1 MIADDLWAAA
11 QSGADALLAAR
22 DDDGLVGGESI
33 LDYYKAPW
41 ALVTAGRPREAEAV
55 LEAAVRRSASTPGQ
69 FHDGDDR
76 PELLRSSTYRNVFL
90 MQAAALLSR
99 FDLCGREARADLL
112 SRQHPG
118 HGGFF
123 GEQDRSVSREMN
135 TNHSSMAGLFCLQA
149 GLGDAALA
157 AADYVLVHLEQQP
170 DLERRLYIHTDT
182 NGRLLTDVDQR
193 DRAWRVL
200 DFSDPETH
208 FWAIGT
214 PAAFLATLAEY
225 SGERRYLDAASRL
238 LGLADRLADGW
249 ESWASAGKIAWGA
262 ARMYRA
268 TGDAAYREL
277 AERVASSCFLD
288 QQRADG
294 RWGPFRLRMGDGD
307 AGYSLPE
314 LELTSEFTLLCADVS
329 RCLAR

>member
-11 QSGADALLAAR
+11 QRGADALLAAR
-22 DDDGLVGGESI
+22 DDEGVVGGESI

-41 ALVTAGRPREAEAV
+41 ALVTAGRPREAEAA
-55 LEAAVRRSASTPGQ
+55 LDAAARRSATAPGQ

-99 FDLCGREARADLL
+99 FDLCGRAARADLL
-112 SRQHPG
+112 SYQHPG

-123 GEQDRSVSREMN
+123 GERDRSVSREMN
-135 TNHSSMAGLFCLQA
+135 TNHASMAGLFCLQA
-149 GLGDAALA
+149 GLYDAAVA
-157 AADYVLVHLEQQP
+157 AADYVVGHLEQQP
-170 DLERRLYIHTDT
+170 ELENRFYIHTDT
-182 NGRLLTDVDQR
+182 DGRLLTDVDEDER
-193 DRAWRVL
+193 VWRVL
-200 DFSDPETH
+200 DLSDPETH

-225 SGERRYLDAASRL
+225 GGERHHLDAATRL
-238 LGLADRLADGW
+238 LALADRLADGW
-249 ESWASAGKIAWGA
+249 EAWASAGKIAWGA

-268 TGDAAYREL
+268 TGDATYRDL
-277 AERVASSCFLD
+277 AERVASRCFLE

-294 RWGPFRLRMGDGD
+294 RWGPFRLKMGSGD
-307 AGYSLPE
+307 AGYFLPE